1 MLKSFRLDFI
11 FVGVVITAT
20 ILAWYGILNQTISG
34 EGFYYF
40 SPSTSFIRPNG
51 SLTDILHNLDNFA
64 KLATFILEHT
74 FKGNMQPY
82 MTFQL
87 VMIILLNLL
96 IYLTLKIITGKSLLA
111 LIGSLYFAVNITG
124 NFQIYARGHFQWF
137 LQRVP
142 EFFPVLASIIFLDK
156 FINQK
161 RIHQYLISLFF
172 FVLAIFLT
180 HYTTL
185 FLPFFPSFL
194 IVSVLI
200 KNRKKKEII
209 KYIFLSAPFIII
221 NYLIVSGSLLSFS
234 TIKPNQTLL
243 ESFNINLETFF
254 KISFQLVVVTIPYT
268 LLQIIRDFSHVN
280 IKDIVFRLIIPT
292 YLIYGA
298 TGYYLYKKGFKN
310 LNLVVASFFG
320 LIGVLYLN
328 IYLGRVNIY
337 NEIAQGRYF
346 FIPKLYLAVIIAS
359 FIYVFLSGKLSQKI
373 KFLRFGLVSLIILIY
388 LLTNIRLIWKGMH
401 DSQYEY
407 TGGRLMMNYL
417 DKAKF
422 NLPDGSIVMVPQPL
436 MPLGEDFLKKYY
448 RVSDIKF
455 LYIDN
460 KWQTKIPENF
470 DSNKLYVF
478 DYNEEFRKGGNANT
492 KNIIVVDKSPEYRAI
507 LRH

>member
-1 MLKSFRLDFI
+1 MLKAYRLELFFI
-11 FVGVVITAT
+11 GIIISMT
-20 ILAWYGILNQTISG
+20 ILAWHGILNQTISG

-87 VMIILLNLL
+87 VMITLLNLL
-96 IYLTLKIITGKSLLA
+96 IYLTLKIVTSKSLLA
-111 LIGSLYFAVNITG
+111 FIGSLYFAVNITG

-142 EFFPVLASIIFLDK
+142 EFFPIFASIIFLDK

-161 RIHQYLISLFF
+161 RTHQYLTSLFF

-185 FLPFFPSFL
+185 FLLFFPSFL

-209 KYIFLSAPFIII
+209 KHIFLSAPFVII

-280 IKDIVFRLIIPT
+280 LKDIVFRLIIPT

-310 LNLVVASFFG
+310 LNFVIASFFG
-320 LIGVLYLN
+320 LVGVLYLN
-328 IYLGRVNIY
+328 IYLGRVIIY

-346 FIPKLYLAVIIAS
+346 FIPKLYLAIMVAS

-373 KFLRFGLVSLIILIY
+373 KFLRFSLVSLLILIY
-388 LLTNIRLIWKGMH
+388 LFTNIQLIWKGIR

-422 NLPDGSIVMVPQPL
+422 NIPDGSIVMVPQPL

-448 RVSDIKF
+448 SGQSTKF
-455 LYIDN
+455 LYIDVN
-460 KWQTKIPENF
+460 WRSKIPENY
-470 DSNKLYVF
+470 DKNKLFVF
-478 DYNEEFRKGGNANT
+478 DYNDEFKKGGKADLSR
-492 KNIIVVDKSPEYRAI
+492 IEVIDKSKEYRAI
-507 LRH
+507 LEY